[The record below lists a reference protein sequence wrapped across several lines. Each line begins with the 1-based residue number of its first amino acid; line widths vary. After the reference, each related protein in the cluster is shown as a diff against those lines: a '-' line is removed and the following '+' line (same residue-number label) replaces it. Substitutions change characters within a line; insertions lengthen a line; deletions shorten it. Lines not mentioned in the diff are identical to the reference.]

1 MKRWIQSQ
9 EWAIRTCFMLM
20 FLFGIVMSVMVPP
33 WQVPDEE
40 THVVLMGQGICNSA
54 LEDVLFQDM
63 ELDCYRIK
71 SQPNEKVNVEQ
82 WKAAMTRKPGYD
94 WKDCMPKGIR
104 LSAVKHLPALAGM
117 MLGILMHLPTFWV
130 LELAEVFSLAFYVVV
145 CWCAVKLMPVKKE
158 LLMLI
163 MVFPMSLQQASSV
176 SYDATLLPLCFLFLS
191 YVICMRC
198 QKEQLH
204 WKEAVLTILLLLV
217 ITYIKLPYALLGL
230 LVFLLPKE
238 KIQLQL
244 GKYEINGDVIRRFR
258 IPAGI
263 LLILVCGAVL
273 YVVRSNFWVQLMW
286 GMILEWKRSVLLFLT
301 TAEIF
306 HSFLMVSSVGQ
317 FGWLESQLPLWFVR
331 FTYLLMIVMAVWG
344 RDRRIPNELKG
355 RAKLFLW
362 IVFAML
368 SGMIALS
375 MVNHMIMVTLY
386 GTEATTAS
394 YNLREALYEIPYIGG
409 IQGRYFIPF
418 LALPF
423 LGLPQK
429 GREVEWKIWIP
440 SIYLVIAKT
449 VTIRVLYFLYCG

>member
-1 MKRWIQSQ
+1 
-9 EWAIRTCFMLM
+9 
-20 FLFGIVMSVMVPP
+20 
-33 WQVPDEE
+33 
-40 THVVLMGQGICNSA
+40 
-54 LEDVLFQDM
+54 
-63 ELDCYRIK
+63 
-71 SQPNEKVNVEQ
+71 
-82 WKAAMTRKPGYD
+82 
-94 WKDCMPKGIR
+94 
-104 LSAVKHLPALAGM
+104 
-117 MLGILMHLPTFWV
+117 
-130 LELAEVFSLAFYVVV
+130 
-145 CWCAVKLMPVKKE
+145 
-158 LLMLI
+158 MLI

-306 HSFLMVSSVGQ
+306 HSLRTQTPTFSEAVSVDC
-317 FGWLESQLPLWFVR
+317 VC
-331 FTYLLMIVMAVWG
+331 
-344 RDRRIPNELKG
+344 N
-355 RAKLFLW
+355 
-362 IVFAML
+362 
-368 SGMIALS
+368 ALRHDCP
-375 MVNHMIMVTLY
+375 VY
-386 GTEATTAS
+386 G
-394 YNLREALYEIPYIGG
+394 
-409 IQGRYFIPF
+409 
-418 LALPF
+418 
-423 LGLPQK
+423 
-429 GREVEWKIWIP
+429 
-440 SIYLVIAKT
+440 
-449 VTIRVLYFLYCG
+449 